1 MLYLITTPIGNLN
14 DISQRAIEVLEKV
27 DILLCEDTRSNLLDL
42 LGIKNK
48 PIRES
53 FYDEVEERKIPQ
65 IIKWLREGK
74 IIGLI
79 TKAGTPLISDPGWRL
94 VKQCQKLGLKYT
106 AIPGPCAAIN
116 ALVLSGLPPSRFS
129 FLGFLPKRSA
139 DRMKILSNYKEIEG
153 VKIVYESPYRIQR
166 LIGEIKAIYG
176 DNAEIIVCREMTK
189 KFEEIIHVGT
199 CQGRNPGAF
208 PENAKGEITV
218 VFKGVS
224 V

>member
-116 ALVLSGLPPSRFS
+116 
-129 FLGFLPKRSA
+129 
-139 DRMKILSNYKEIEG
+139 
-153 VKIVYESPYRIQR
+153 
-166 LIGEIKAIYG
+166 
-176 DNAEIIVCREMTK
+176 
-189 KFEEIIHVGT
+189 
-199 CQGRNPGAF
+199 
-208 PENAKGEITV
+208 
-218 VFKGVS
+218 
-224 V
+224 